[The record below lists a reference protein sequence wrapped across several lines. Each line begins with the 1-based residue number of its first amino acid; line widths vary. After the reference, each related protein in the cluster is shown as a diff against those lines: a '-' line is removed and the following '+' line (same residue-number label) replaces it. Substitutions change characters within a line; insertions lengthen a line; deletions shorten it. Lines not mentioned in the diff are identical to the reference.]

1 MNIVSKNL
9 NRRVREEDIQGLNL
23 EELHQLEKI
32 IQAGLNRVLETK
44 VQMHLIST
52 LSGPNS

>member
-44 VQMHLIST
+44 VRMHLIST
-52 LSGPNS
+52 LSGRDS